1 MEPTI
6 VWYVA
11 GDNETAC
18 PALFSTKDHAEYH
31 ARVLFPDESADHRY
45 SRIFFTVVDMEVR

>member
-1 MEPTI
+1 MNPTI

-31 ARVLFPDESADHRY
+31 ARALFPDESADHRY